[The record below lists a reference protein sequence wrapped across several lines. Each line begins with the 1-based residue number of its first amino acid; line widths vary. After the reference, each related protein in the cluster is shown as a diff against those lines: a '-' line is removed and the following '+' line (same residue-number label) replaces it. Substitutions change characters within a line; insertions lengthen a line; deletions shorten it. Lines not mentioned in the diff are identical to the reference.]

1 MSEQP
6 PSKGLKPVA
15 SAKMLNFVYW
25 LATNYPDM
33 CNVQYLENNTLLQLA
48 EAFEQDRPDL
58 ESDAETSWRSSVN
71 KMLQGNEDY
80 REARE
85 VLERNS

>member
-6 PSKGLKPVA
+6 SSKGLKPVT
-15 SAKMLNFVYW
+15 STKMLNFVYW

-33 CNVQYLENNTLLQLA
+33 CNAQHLEDNVLLQLV

-58 ESDAETSWRSSVN
+58 ESNVEMSWRSSVN
-71 KMLQGNEDY
+71 KMLQGNENY
-80 REARE
+80 RDAKK